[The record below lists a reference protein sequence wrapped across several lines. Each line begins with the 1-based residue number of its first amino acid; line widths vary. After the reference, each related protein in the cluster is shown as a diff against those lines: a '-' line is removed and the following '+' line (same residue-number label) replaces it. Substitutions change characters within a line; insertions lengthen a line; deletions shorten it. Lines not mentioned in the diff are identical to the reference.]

1 MDGERSR
8 NKERLEASLTWLCE
22 LEMLKQRQESLVL
35 GALSLGDTVPGCL
48 AWGDVGP
55 ARSSSREHEQ
65 LTLRRQLKRLQ
76 GAPSLLM
83 LALQQQLSELR
94 VDGGL
99 TCEQNTEEDLDCPSA
114 SSSGLYDQSDS
125 LSPPLRTCSTP
136 NLAVSCHRPRSM
148 DAYMLDWEA
157 HMEPPIHANLPRSF
171 SAPYPPLEGIAE
183 GIEEEEEN
191 EESPQWT
198 TDQMVEDGQMADG
211 NERLALEINLTT
223 DSEADPTE
231 KIDDGPTAED
241 IQQAMRVEAYIL
253 GLLQRRHLRS
263 APELDSDPNRWQH
276 LHTYPTSYPNCPD
289 LPLDQPE
296 WQNWTPHSEEENERD
311 VQEVYYRNLPN
322 VQTGPTSM
330 TSEEQESSLEMDQ
343 YGFAEVST
351 STDEIDSPW
360 QQRGYLEHIPTM
372 LNTPKPHYIHT
383 CCNHTCTSMSAT
395 PESHEQP
402 QPLASQEWSL
412 LQSLF
417 RRGSEDR
424 WTSIGHRNARTT
436 SRSRSEDSGLSQGWA
451 TQPEHKY
458 FTVGRDMGSH
468 RSDEFNPSSQRLW
481 CSSADLSQEED
492 EGISREEAC
501 ELRQNNLPVHS
512 LKHTC
517 EQDRRV
523 GKGLAAGIAPT
534 NCSDSSLSETF
545 SPGTSSVSS
554 DSDESG
560 GLVWPQQLPPRLPP
574 SSSSQNPSNA
584 VVKIKASHALKKKI
598 MRFRSGSLKLMTTV

>member
-8 NKERLEASLTWLCE
+8 NKERLEASLAWLCE

-35 GALSLGDTVPGCL
+35 GALSLGDTVPGCM
-48 AWGDVGP
+48 AWGDVCP
-55 ARSSSREHEQ
+55 ARSSREHEQ

-94 VDGGL
+94 VDRGL
-99 TCEQNTEEDLDCPSA
+99 TCEQNTEEDLDSPST

-125 LSPPLRTCSTP
+125 LSPPLRTCLTP
-136 NLAVSCHRPRSM
+136 NLAVSCNRPRSM
-148 DAYMLDWEA
+148 DDYMLDWEA
-157 HMEPPIHANLPRSF
+157 HMEPPVHTNLPRSF
-171 SAPYPPLEGIAE
+171 SVPYPPLEGIAE
-183 GIEEEEEN
+183 GIEEEEED

-198 TDQMVEDGQMADG
+198 TDQMVEEGQMAEG
-211 NERLALEINLTT
+211 NESLTLEISLTT
-223 DSEADPTE
+223 DAEADPTE

-263 APELDSDPNRWQH
+263 TPEQDSDPNRWQH
-276 LHTYPTSYPNCPD
+276 LHTYQTSYPNCPD

-296 WQNWTPHSEEENERD
+296 WLNWAAHSEEEG
-311 VQEVYYRNLPN
+311 YFRNLPN
-322 VQTGPTSM
+322 VQIGPTYMS
-330 TSEEQESSLEMDQ
+330 SEQQESSLEMDQ
-343 YGFAEVST
+343 YGVAEVST
-351 STDEIDSPW
+351 SNDEIDSPW
-360 QQRGYLEHIPTM
+360 QQRGYLEHNPTM
-372 LNTPKPHYIHT
+372 LNTTKPHYIHT

-395 PESHEQP
+395 PESREQH
-402 QPLASQEWSL
+402 QPLASQEWTL
-412 LQSLF
+412 LQSLV

-424 WTSIGHRNARTT
+424 WTSTGHKHARTT

-451 TQPEHKY
+451 AQPEHKY

-492 EGISREEAC
+492 EGISREEAR
-501 ELRQNNLPVHS
+501 ELRHNHLPVHS

-517 EQDRRV
+517 VQFREKDQRV
-523 GKGLAAGIAPT
+523 GKELEAGIAPT
-534 NCSDSSLSETF
+534 NGSDSSLSETF

-574 SSSSQNPSNA
+574 PSSSQNPSNA